1 MLKICMFT
9 ENKKLEKGLRS
20 IVDSYMYEK
29 MISVEVKVFRDLK
42 MLLKSD
48 ISGAIL
54 FIDDS
59 DDKNAV
65 KTAQIL
71 REHDHHEEIVIITD
85 NLEHVYDAFK
95 VNAYR
100 VIRFPV
106 AKADIFEVIDS
117 FRKRT
122 LSTKVIIVKNGAQ
135 RITITTG
142 EIIYV
147 VSLNRETAVVTKSG
161 VIPTTVPLFQIT
173 AQLPEEYFFTC
184 HRSYTVNMM
193 HIRKVASGLGSMKM
207 SNRDIVPISRRR
219 KKEFMAAREAYIDK
233 YVYTVG

>member
-1 MLKICMFT
+1 
-9 ENKKLEKGLRS
+9 
-20 IVDSYMYEK
+20 
-29 MISVEVKVFRDLK
+29 
-42 MLLKSD
+42 
-48 ISGAIL
+48 
-54 FIDDS
+54 
-59 DDKNAV
+59 
-65 KTAQIL
+65 
-71 REHDHHEEIVIITD
+71 
-85 NLEHVYDAFK
+85 
-95 VNAYR
+95 
-100 VIRFPV
+100 
-106 AKADIFEVIDS
+106 
-117 FRKRT
+117 
-122 LSTKVIIVKNGAQ
+122 IIVKNGAQ

-207 SNRDIVPISRRR
+207 SNSDIVPISRRR